1 MPPFGIKPQ
10 ATEAL
15 SFKIQN
21 SLFIYA
27 FEYLLPQISSIT
39 AKSQLCPLQTTCRI

>member
-21 SLFIYA
+21 LHFIYA
-27 FEYLLPQISSIT
+27 FAYLLPQIGSIT
-39 AKSQLCPLQTTCRI
+39 AKTTKSKLSLFK